1 MTLIDTTGPL
11 TAVVELLGA
20 HLPARLA
27 INPADLT
34 GGGVAVEHVTSP
46 VPQVFAALGGP
57 DKASMA
63 VQVTVVDST
72 REATRLVGDRVRNA
86 LTGVTHRGRPLWPLH
101 VDGYVFDPPTTWG
114 DGALTTASGIH
125 SHTETFTLTWQYRP
139 GVTPP
144 S

>member
-1 MTLIDTTGPL
+1 MTLIETTGPL

-20 HLPARLA
+20 HLPAHLR
-27 INPADLT
+27 INPPDIVT
-34 GGGVAVEHVTSP
+34 GGVAVEHVTTP

-72 REATRLVGDRVRNA
+72 RDAVRLAGDRVRTT
-86 LTGVTHRGRPLWPLH
+86 LTGVNHRNKPLWPLQA
-101 VDGYVFDPPTTWG
+101 DGYVFDPPTTWG
-114 DGALTTASGIH
+114 DGAVSTASGIH
-125 SHTETFTLTWQYRP
+125 SHVETFTLTWQYRP